1 MSVGTSQAP
10 ASTPQLHL
18 VPTLPIWQ
26 LSVEQYHQ
34 MIQTG
39 ILTED
44 DPVELLEGWLIPRM
58 PKNPPHC
65 LSTELARE
73 AIAKLLPS
81 GFFVSGQEPLTTD
94 DSEPEPDAMVVQGE
108 RRDYLNKHPG
118 GADVALVVE
127 VADSSLARDREQK
140 RRVYARAGVPVYW
153 IINLSENQL
162 EVYSMPVGGVASA
175 DYQQP
180 QNYLPTD
187 EVPLMLDGHEI
198 GRLRVNELLP

>member
-94 DSEPEPDAMVVQGE
+94 DSEPEPDVMVVRGA
-108 RRDYLNKHPG
+108 RRDYVYRHPKIRG
-118 GADVALVVE
+118 QHGWPRGEIPQPFRQDR
-127 VADSSLARDREQK
+127 SSQISRHQVLA
-140 RRVYARAGVPVYW
+140 
-153 IINLSENQL
+153 
-162 EVYSMPVGGVASA
+162 
-175 DYQQP
+175 
-180 QNYLPTD
+180 
-187 EVPLMLDGHEI
+187 
-198 GRLRVNELLP
+198 